1 MVIYHQNQCDMK
13 PKILLLISMFVLA
26 SCIASA
32 SDKNPEPG
40 KKEDIVG
47 LVMNGDTKKPLKDVS
62 ITAYLSS
69 KKEKVVITDESGE
82 FSFDNLKGGVYKFVF
97 EKHGYRKVVK
107 ENVTVKVDEGFQLKI
122 EMLQDAEPD
131 LLPSPS
137 HFIYN

>member
-1 MVIYHQNQCDMK
+1 MK
-13 PKILLLISMFVLA
+13 PKILLLIPIMVFASFVA
-26 SCIASA
+26 RAC
-32 SDKNPEPG
+32 DKNPEPG
-40 KKEDIVG
+40 KKEDIIG

-69 KKEKVVITDESGE
+69 KKEKVVVSDEDGE

-107 ENVTVKVDEGFQLKI
+107 DNVVVKVDEGFQLKI
-122 EMLQDAEPD
+122 EMLQENEPD
-131 LLPSPS
+131 ILPSPS

>member
-1 MVIYHQNQCDMK
+1 MK
-13 PKILLLISMFVLA
+13 PRILLIPIFIFA
-26 SCIASA
+26 SCVANA

-40 KKEDIVG
+40 KKEDIIGFV
-47 LVMNGDTKKPLKDVS
+47 LNGDTKKPLKDVS

-69 KKEKVVITDESGE
+69 KKEKVVVTDESGE

-97 EKHGYRKVVK
+97 EKHGYKKVVK

-131 LLPSPS
+131 LLPAPS

>member
-1 MVIYHQNQCDMK
+1 MK
-13 PKILLLISMFVLA
+13 PKVLFLISIFVLA
-26 SCIASA
+26 SIVASA
-32 SDKNPEPG
+32 CDKNPDPG
-40 KKEDIVG
+40 KKEDIIG
-47 LVMNGDTKKPLKDVS
+47 CVMNSDTKKPLKDVS

-82 FSFDNLKGGVYKFVF
+82 FSFDNLKSGVYKFVF

-131 LLPSPS
+131 LLPAPS